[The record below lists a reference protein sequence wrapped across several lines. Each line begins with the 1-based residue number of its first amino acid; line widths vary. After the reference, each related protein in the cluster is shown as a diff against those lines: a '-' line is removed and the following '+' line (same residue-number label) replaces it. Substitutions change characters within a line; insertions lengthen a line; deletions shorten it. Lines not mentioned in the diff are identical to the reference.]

1 MGSLKKRRKSRVC
14 AAPHENRLKADLQ
27 TKRRQCRHHRS
38 ETGWPAVALAKPG
51 LRTGVPKVRI
61 SEMRKRTKCGV
72 SVCWGIIF
80 ALIFVGVRIAF
91 PDPTTKPPAK
101 TPRSHQ
107 TKQSVRQDDSVSAKP
122 APDLA
127 LRAGGERKAGAL
139 THFVEGMAFEENGEM
154 DRALDAYRRVLNVD
168 PGQSQLAARVAGLL
182 IQQDDFPQ
190 AIDVLKDAIKANPN
204 TADAYQQLAF
214 IYARYLKKTDQAIDY
229 ANRAIALNPADVE
242 GYQRLVEIEVAA
254 GQEKKALEAL
264 DRATKVRSSDP
275 NFWMHLG
282 KLYVAILFK
291 SDSQPKPDDLKR
303 VNEMFKK
310 AAEQAGDDPGILKD
324 VADYYA
330 ASQQLKEAIPL
341 YLRVLELQPDD
352 ANAREK
358 LATGFILTNQR
369 GKAVEMLEQ
378 IIKQHPEK
386 YQPYDLLAQVLDEEA
401 RSLQRAKRLDEAKAE
416 FAKVA
421 ANYEQSLL
429 INPNHAGTYLRLA
442 ELLLGPLKD
451 AGRAVKFLT
460 EARRRFPGA
469 PEIVYYL
476 ALAQREAKQTQQA
489 VATFEEALHEA
500 ELDQDNEIVNAKFYF
515 NYGATAEQAGLYD
528 KAADL
533 LRKSIALDPANAAE
547 AYNYLGYMWAD
558 HNMHL
563 EEAEEMIKHALQIEP
578 NNGSYLDSLGWLEFR
593 QGKFDQALADLLRA
607 AKNIERDDPIVF
619 EHVGDIYLKLDRV
632 SEALGS
638 WQKAL
643 ALDPKNE
650 KLAEKIESTKATIS
664 KRSPIRTN
672 PTQ

>member
-1 MGSLKKRRKSRVC
+1 
-14 AAPHENRLKADLQ
+14 
-27 TKRRQCRHHRS
+27 
-38 ETGWPAVALAKPG
+38 
-51 LRTGVPKVRI
+51 
-61 SEMRKRTKCGV
+61 MRKRTKCGV
-72 SVCWGIIF
+72 SVYRGIIF
-80 ALIFVGVRIAF
+80 ALIFVAAGNAHA
-91 PDPTTKPPAK
+91 DPTTKPASGK
-101 TPRSHQ
+101 IPRAHQ
-107 TKQSVRQDDSVSAKP
+107 GKQDTRQDDSVSAKP

-168 PGQSQLAARVAGLL
+168 PGQAQLAARVAGLL

-204 TADAYQQLAF
+204 NAEPYQQLAF

-310 AAEQAGDDPGILKD
+310 AAEHAGDDPGILKD

-358 LATGFILTNQR
+358 LATGFVLTNQR
-369 GKAVEMLEQ
+369 DKAVEMLEQ
-378 IIKQHPEK
+378 IIKEHPDK
-386 YQPYDLLAQVLDEEA
+386 YQPYDLLAQVLDDEA
-401 RSLQRAKRLDEAKAE
+401 RSLQRENRIDEAKMK

-429 INPNHAGTYLRLA
+429 INPNHASTYLHLA
-442 ELLLGPLKD
+442 ELLVGPLRD
-451 AGRAVKFLT
+451 AGRAVQLLT
-460 EARRRFPGA
+460 EARRRFPGV

-476 ALAQREAKQTQQA
+476 AIAQREAKQSQQA

-500 ELDQDNEIVNAKFYF
+500 QLEEDADFVNAKFYF
-515 NYGATAEQAGLYD
+515 NYGAAAEQAGLYD

-533 LRKSIALDPANAAE
+533 MRKSIALDPDNSAE
-547 AYNYLGYMWAD
+547 TFNYLGYMWAD
-558 HNMHL
+558 HNMNL
-563 EEAEEMIKHALQIEP
+563 DEAETMIRRALQSEP
-578 NNGSYLDSLGWLEFR
+578 NNASYLDSLGWVEFR
-593 QGKFDQALADLLRA
+593 KGQFDRALDNLLQA
-607 AKNIERDDPIVF
+607 AKTVQREDPVVF
-619 EHVGDIYLKLDRV
+619 EHIGDTYLKLNRTR
-632 SEALGS
+632 EALEA

-643 ALDPKNE
+643 SLDPKNKNLADKIQATKKTIGKDLPE
-650 KLAEKIESTKATIS
+650 K
-664 KRSPIRTN
+664 TN
-672 PTQ
+672 PT

>member
-1 MGSLKKRRKSRVC
+1 
-14 AAPHENRLKADLQ
+14 
-27 TKRRQCRHHRS
+27 
-38 ETGWPAVALAKPG
+38 
-51 LRTGVPKVRI
+51 
-61 SEMRKRTKCGV
+61 MRERTKCGV
-72 SVCWGIIF
+72 SACWGIIF
-80 ALIFVGVRIAF
+80 ALIFVAVANALA
-91 PDPTTKPPAK
+91 DPTTKPSSGK
-101 TPRSHQ
+101 MPRSHQ
-107 TKQSVRQDDSVSAKP
+107 GKEVTRQDDSVNAKS

-139 THFVEGMAFEENGEM
+139 THFVEGMGFEENGEM

-204 TADAYQQLAF
+204 NAEPYQQLAF

-242 GYQRLVEIEVAA
+242 GYQRLVEIEVGA

-264 DRATKVRSSDP
+264 DRASKVRSSDP

-303 VNEMFKK
+303 VNEIFKR

-378 IIKQHPEK
+378 IIKEHSDK

-401 RSLQRAKRLDEAKAE
+401 RSLQRANRIDEAKAK

-421 ANYEQSLL
+421 ANYEQSML
-429 INPNHAGTYLRLA
+429 INPNHLGTYLRLA
-442 ELLLGPLKD
+442 ELLVGPLRNAD
-451 AGRAVKFLT
+451 RAAQLLT
-460 EARRRFPGA
+460 EARRRFPGV

-476 ALAQREAKQTQQA
+476 AIAQREAKRNQQA

-500 ELDQDNEIVNAKFYF
+500 QLDQDDDVVNAKFYF
-515 NYGATAEQAGLYD
+515 NYGAAAEQAGLYE
-528 KAADL
+528 KAAEL
-533 LRKSIALDPANAAE
+533 LRKSISLDPANSAE
-547 AYNYLGYMWAD
+547 ASNYLGYMWAD
-558 HNMHL
+558 HNMYL
-563 EEAEEMIKHALQIEP
+563 DEAESMIRHALEGEP
-578 NNGSYLDSLGWLEFR
+578 NNASYLDSLGWVEFR
-593 QGKFDQALADLLRA
+593 KGKFDQALTDLLRA
-607 AKNIERDDPIVF
+607 AKTAERDDPVVF
-619 EHVGDIYLKLDRV
+619 EHIGDTYLKLNRMP
-632 SEALGS
+632 EALEA

-643 ALDPKNE
+643 TLDPKN
-650 KLAEKIESTKATIS
+650 KNLAEKVEGTKKRIS
-664 KRSPIRTN
+664 KDLPKTN
-672 PTQ
+672 PT